1 MCLFLDDVQDVSADG
16 CIGKINL
23 QVELLETTINHDN
36 NGQNTLLTM
45 LHDEMSLSIPGQ
57 LSNNVANVWIVFFSQ
72 NFGPRVDS
80 SNMD

>member
-1 MCLFLDDVQDVSADG
+1 MNRVKNRYTTCLFVDDVQDVSADG

-36 NGQNTLLTM
+36 NRQNTLLTM

-57 LSNNVANVWIVFFSQ
+57 LSNNVANVWIVSFSQ
-72 NFGPRVDS
+72 NF
-80 SNMD
+80 